1 MTSATT
7 PAAPAAPATD
17 KTIGIVGLGLVGQ
30 ALWRRLAAQGYAG
43 VGYDV
48 REAARAAFAGHG
60 GQPLATLEAMARSA
74 PCVLVSVFEDAQL
87 LEVTAAL
94 LATPGRVCT
103 AIVSITTALPATLAQ
118 LARDCAA
125 AGVALIEAPMSGS
138 SEKIAGG
145 AGVMFIGGAPDDIA
159 RHVALLAA
167 ITPHRKIIGAAGMAS
182 SAKLS
187 TNLVLGLNRAALAE
201 GMALAEALGLPRQ
214 HYLDLLLGSAATS
227 RAAVEKGP
235 MMVAD
240 AFTPPVAT
248 VTQHAKDVRLML
260 ELARS
265 TGQPL
270 PLTELHQKILQQS
283 IDRGDA
289 DQDNAAVIRVWTDQ
303 KSLPGG

>member
-1 MTSATT
+1 MTNASTSTASI
-7 PAAPAAPATD
+7 AAD
-17 KTIGIVGLGLVGQ
+17 RTIGIVGLGLVGQ
-30 ALWRRLAAQGYAG
+30 ALWRRLAALGYAG
-43 VGYDV
+43 VGYDI
-48 REAARAAFAGHG
+48 RETARAAFAGQG
-60 GQPLATLEAMARSA
+60 GKPAASLAEVAQSC

-118 LARDCAA
+118 VAHNCAA
-125 AGVALIEAPMSGS
+125 AGAALIEAPMSGS

-145 AGVMFIGGAPDDIA
+145 AGVMFIGGTPDDIA
-159 RHVALLAA
+159 RHTALLAA

-214 HYLDLLLGSAATS
+214 LYLDLLLDSAASS
-227 RAAVEKGP
+227 RAALEKGP

-240 AFTPPVAT
+240 RFTPPVAT

-260 ELARS
+260 ELARG

-270 PLTELHQKILQQS
+270 PLTALHQKILQQS

-289 DQDNAAVIRVWTDQ
+289 ELDNAAVIHVWTDQ
-303 KSLPGG
+303 KVPPAE